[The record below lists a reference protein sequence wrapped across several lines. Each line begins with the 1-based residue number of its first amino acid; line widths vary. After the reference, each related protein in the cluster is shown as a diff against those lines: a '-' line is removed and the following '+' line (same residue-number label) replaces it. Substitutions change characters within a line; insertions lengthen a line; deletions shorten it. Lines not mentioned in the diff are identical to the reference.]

1 MCSRRSFPH
10 VQVIYYIRRQ
20 DDWLLSA
27 WQQWGHK
34 TGKLLDAWVD
44 HCLLSHLPS
53 FLWNANHFQ
62 EIYGASS
69 LSVVPMHRTA
79 LLNGALVADFYQ
91 RLGIDAPD
99 QGAGGENQN
108 LSINPYLC
116 EVLAAIGSASIPSM
130 ITQSGACWIAYAR
143 GGYCIAGAST
153 I

>member
-1 MCSRRSFPH
+1 MRLDFHRVLAARFAH
-10 VQVIYYIRRQ
+10 VQVIYYIRKQ

-44 HCLLSHLPS
+44 YCLLSHLPS

-99 QGAGGENQN
+99 RGRVARTRTCQ
-108 LSINPYLC
+108 SIPTYAKSSLPS
-116 EVLAAIGSASIPSM
+116 VPPHIPSM
-130 ITQSGACWIAYAR
+130 ITQSGAC
-143 GGYCIAGAST
+143 
-153 I
+153 